1 MMDKS
6 TIISLILDAL
16 ELETIDGSM
25 MLDRIPEYDSMGILM
40 IMEMFEQNGIDLFPE
55 DFISLTIVS
64 DLVSIIHSKQ

>member
-1 MMDKS
+1 MDKS